1 MIFCPNMQE
10 RRQTKAGRPRTV
22 DPTGRAVGVRKVGT
36 WVTDAQ
42 YKRLQ
47 QQAQRNGVSISELLR
62 QVLAS

>member
-1 MIFCPNMQE
+1 MQE
-10 RRQTKAGRPRTV
+10 RKQTKAGRPRTV

-42 YKRLQ
+42 
-47 QQAQRNGVSISELLR
+47 QAQRNGVSISELLR

>member
-10 RRQTKAGRPRTV
+10 RKQRKAGRPRTV

-42 YKRLQ
+42 YKELQ
-47 QQAQRNGVSISELLR
+47 KRANNDGVSISELLR
-62 QVLAS
+62 QAIAS

>member
-10 RRQTKAGRPRTV
+10 RKQNKAGRPRTV

-42 YKRLQ
+42 YKALQ
-47 QQAQRNGVSISELLR
+47 KRAHNNGVSISELLR
-62 QVLAS
+62 QALAS

>member
-1 MIFCPNMQE
+1 MKE
-10 RRQTKAGRPRTV
+10 RKQAKAGRPRTV
-22 DPTGRAVGVRKVGT
+22 DPTGRTVGVRKVGT

-47 QQAQRNGVSISELLR
+47 QQAQRDGVSISELLR